1 MRGNA
6 YVRFGGRRRE
16 DHRAQARHRRL
27 AADPTSRP
35 SAAPVATSSA
45 GRTATCACRWTAA
58 GMLEAEQQFRKII
71 GYTELAA
78 LAVAV
83 EKDVAAKRAAA
94 LTSQPL
100 NAPPT
105 AAPEVATTAA

>member
-1 MRGNA
+1 
-6 YVRFGGRRRE
+6 
-16 DHRAQARHRRL
+16 
-27 AADPTSRP
+27 
-35 SAAPVATSSA
+35 
-45 GRTATCACRWTAA
+45 
-58 GMLEAEQQFRKII
+58 MLEAEQQFRKII